1 MKLQLSQVQLS
12 WNSCDLTLKVSLLP
26 SFKTSDFA
34 DTFLFGH
41 FTSKS
46 LCTWSLCSYCQAFYF
61 RVVQTSTFILWHW
74 SVTWSQG
81 ASYNLVWTASW
92 FYTVGATRVAHTLL
106 LSLRTACY
114 CQHSRVYRS
123 VIPYNHLKKKKKII
137 IRLVKHWN
145 RLPRDLNWSRAQSIS
160 NSVLTLLWETSW
172 TRGLLKSLSTLHDS
186 MTARSSKH
194 QPGLCWVPS
203 QNGSA

>member
-123 VIPYNHLKKKKKII
+123 VIPYNHLKKKKKNHYKAGQA
-137 IRLVKHWN
+137 LEQVAQGPKLEQSPEH
-145 RLPRDLNWSRAQSIS
+145 LKFSTDLALRNKL
-160 NSVLTLLWETSW
+160 N
-172 TRGLLKSLSTLHDS
+172 
-186 MTARSSKH
+186 
-194 QPGLCWVPS
+194 
-203 QNGSA
+203 